1 MATDPDPDRAL
12 LFLILQFLDHQ
23 NLSETARSLECET
36 GLFFNMTYFEEL
48 LNCCAYNEAES
59 YLCGFTDI
67 HDNIY
72 STKIYFGIRK
82 LKFLEALADG
92 EREVARE
99 VVEKDIEIF
108 DQYNPGLVQQAFE
121 LLQMD
126 NFMQVFKFLIIFS
139 LPNLKLRIW
148 SHILLSSYKNMKE
161 ARKVVM
167 ENIKK
172 CIEAN
177 PLLQG
182 KLSFPPLS
190 TTLQAF
196 YMEAM
201 ASRGRAPATCRRD
214 FKD

>member
-82 LKFLEALADG
+82 LKFLEALTDG

-108 DQYNPGLVQQAFE
+108 DQYNPG
-121 LLQMD
+121 
-126 NFMQVFKFLIIFS
+126 
-139 LPNLKLRIW
+139 
-148 SHILLSSYKNMKE
+148 SHMLLSSYRNMKE

-177 PLLQG
+177 PLLEG

-196 YMEAM
+196 YTEAM
-201 ASRGRAPATCRRD
+201 ASRSRPPATCRRD

>member
-82 LKFLEALADG
+82 LKFLEALTDG

-126 NFMQVFKFLIIFS
+126 NFM
-139 LPNLKLRIW
+139 
-148 SHILLSSYKNMKE
+148 SHMLLSSYRNMKE

-177 PLLQG
+177 PLLEG

-196 YMEAM
+196 YTEAM
-201 ASRGRAPATCRRD
+201 ASRSRPPATCRRD